1 MTQTKRIPPLG
12 LRIEVRAQMFQSEQ
26 DGDALPPSREE
37 RHLRGDNGRGWGEGD
52 GYFLL
57 FQESG
62 QYPVEDETCVELR
75 VAAFYSLL
83 VFSTG
88 AREAAQNP
96 AALPMTISL
105 QEHGPRN
112 RTA

>member
-1 MTQTKRIPPLG
+1 
-12 LRIEVRAQMFQSEQ
+12 MFKSEQ